1 MKKHTAFSMIE
12 LIFVI
17 VIMGIIGKFGVEF
30 LAKAYHS
37 FIFSKIN
44 NELQSKSEMA
54 VETIASRLQYR
65 IKDSVIA
72 RTEENNNSFV
82 AIADATGSNYKV
94 LEWVGI
100 AQESRRGL
108 SLQANGTPYLPDWSG
123 IIDLDAGNK
132 DRLVSP
138 ETNTTDI
145 NTTIDDLSDGNTTV
159 DDAALYFVGANSDI
173 NGYGW
178 DGVALNNQDGAI
190 HPIKSVPGEDN
201 NFTSSITGVDFS
213 GVDIYEYY
221 LLAWTAYAIVYE
233 PGTDDKGTLYLYYDY
248 QPWNGEKM
256 TDGKKSILMTDV
268 STFQF
273 MSIGSI
279 MKIQVCTKSDLEEE
293 YSLCKEKTIF

>member
-1 MKKHTAFSMIE
+1 MKKHAAFTMVE

-30 LAKAYHS
+30 LAKAYQS
-37 FIFSKIN
+37 FIFAKIN
-44 NELQSKSEMA
+44 NELQSKSETA
-54 VETIASRLQYR
+54 VETIAARLQYR

-72 RTEENNNSFV
+72 RTSKNANPI
-82 AIADATGSNYKV
+82 AIADATGNNYKV

-108 SLQANGTPYLPDWSG
+108 DLNTSGTPYLPDWSG
-123 IIDLDAGNK
+123 IIDLDAGDKNK
-132 DRLVSP
+132 LVSP
-138 ETNTTDI
+138 ETNTTNI
-145 NTTIDDLSDGNTTV
+145 NTMISDLSDGNTTIN
-159 DDAALYFVGANSDI
+159 DAAIYFVGSNS
-173 NGYGW
+173 NVQTGYGW
-178 DGVALNNQDGAI
+178 NGALNNQQGAM
-190 HPIKSVPGEDN
+190 HPITSVAGTAN
-201 NFTSSITGVDFS
+201 AFTSSNGVDFS
-213 GVDIYEYY
+213 GVDVYEYY

-233 PGTDDKGTLYLYYDY
+233 PGTNNKGTLRLYYDY

-256 TDGKKSILMTDV
+256 TDGKSSILMTDV

-279 MKIQVCTKSDLEEE
+279 MKIQVCTKSDLAEE

>member
-1 MKKHTAFSMIE
+1 MKKHTAFTMIE

-17 VIMGIIGKFGVEF
+17 VIMGIIGKFGIEF
-30 LAKAYHS
+30 LAQAYQS

-44 NELQSKSEMA
+44 NELQSKSEIA

-72 RTEENNNSFV
+72 RTDENSTPV
-82 AIADATGSNYKV
+82 AIADATGNNYKV

-108 SLQANGTPYLPDWSG
+108 NIGTTTPYLPDWSG

-132 DRLVSP
+132 NKLVSP
-138 ETNTTDI
+138 KTNTTNINTMITDLSDK
-145 NTTIDDLSDGNTTV
+145 NTTIDD
-159 DDAALYFVGANSDI
+159 AAIYFVGSN
-173 NGYGW
+173 NNVQTGYGW
-178 DGVALNNQDGAI
+178 NGALNSQQGAM
-190 HPIKSVPGEDN
+190 HPIKRIEGEDN
-201 NFTSSITGVDFS
+201 NFTSSINGVDFS
-213 GVDIYEYY
+213 GVDVYEYY

-233 PGTDDKGTLYLYYDY
+233 PGTDNKGTLRLYYDY

-256 TDGKKSILMTDV
+256 TDGNNSILMTDV

-279 MKIQVCTKSDLEEE
+279 MKIQVCTKSDLKEK